1 MWGRGWLMY
10 AHRLSRSMIRDKTC
24 DRKIS
29 DSTERRNLP
38 SVWAMHKEQNTQPP
52 VSVTTVEGVGIRL
65 RFGEPGHPV
74 MANGVSLNGENTSG
88 TRESRCR
95 YQIRM
100 KHDVF
105 VRKKK

>member
-10 AHRLSRSMIRDKTC
+10 ARRLLRSMIRDKTC

-29 DSTERRNLP
+29 DSTEMRNLP

-65 RFGEPGHPV
+65 RFREPGRPV
-74 MANGVSLNGENTSG
+74 TANGVSLNGENASR
-88 TRESRCR
+88 TRESHRR
-95 YQIRM
+95 
-100 KHDVF
+100 
-105 VRKKK
+105 